1 MAIQRWS
8 PFADLRRVED
18 VFNRMWASREAYEPE
33 AWRIPLDVTKDND
46 NIVVTA
52 SLPGVTADQIEAK
65 VDDGVLTIRAEVTN
79 ESDDTEGGYLL
90 RERRSGTFYRSVRLP
105 ESVDGGKAESTY
117 KDGVLT
123 ITFPQAESK
132 KPKRLSIHA
141 A

>member
-8 PFADLRRVED
+8 PFADLRRAED

-65 VDDGVLTIRAEVTN
+65 VDDGVLTIRADRYEPF
-79 ESDDTEGGYLL
+79 SH
-90 RERRSGTFYRSVRLP
+90 S
-105 ESVDGGKAESTY
+105 A
-117 KDGVLT
+117 
-123 ITFPQAESK
+123 AA
-132 KPKRLSIHA
+132 LSPSSSWI
-141 A
+141 

>member
-52 SLPGVTADQIEAK
+52 SLPGVTANQIEAK
-65 VDDGVLTIRAEVTN
+65 VDDGVLTIRAEVTS

-123 ITFPQAESK
+123 VSVPKADEA
-132 KPKRLSIHA
+132 KPRKIEVA
-141 A
+141 AN